1 MELEKL
7 LTVQDVSQIL
17 GITVPGVYGLVFKKK
32 LPAVKI
38 SKRLLRFSP
47 KAIAIFIA
55 SKSQEVQEGTEPKPA
70 IRRVKPKKGH
80 VSGAYVDSLVE
91 RARKEVF
98 K

>member
-7 LTVQDVSQIL
+7 LTVHEVSEIL

-38 SKRLLRFSP
+38 SRRLLRFSP

-55 SKSQEVQEGTEPKPA
+55 SKSQEAQESLPKSA
-70 IRRVKPKKGH
+70 IRRVKSKNGH
-80 VSGAYVDSLVE
+80 VLGAYVDSIVE
-91 RARKEVF
+91 RARKEVLR
-98 K
+98 

>member
-7 LTVQDVSQIL
+7 LTVQEVSGIL
-17 GITVPGVYGLVFKKK
+17 GITVAGVYGLVFKKK

-47 KAIAIFIA
+47 KAIALFIA
-55 SKSQEVQEGTEPKPA
+55 SKSQEAQEIAEPRPA
-70 IRRVKPKKGH
+70 IRRVKPKNGH
-80 VSGAYVDSLVE
+80 VTSAHIDSLVE
-91 RARKEVF
+91 RARKEVL